1 MERIMRIIG
10 DYNDYLSQLKEEV
23 LNGGEIKTIFSGE
36 LSLLKVIERY
46 NPQNVFYVW
55 DSLDDKGNVILL
67 KVYIKENILK
77 VLEAHCLDLSIQDIA
92 KNLGIKDIDVST
104 ACEWWNLCYFRDSE
118 GVVIYDDYYDRFLSA
133 NESDKT
139 MEVFRRELEK
149 EVDRIPSEI
158 DNGIIYVLG
167 NFASYNPFLYE
178 LQKKKCQ
185 VVPVLPDEI
194 KDSCELFYK
203 LIEIRNKFE
212 RPYCNGEVY
221 RFPSSSSVCL
231 SNGSVGCRNPYII
244 TFPSNEIDLNTYVV
258 GNYLLKDILPNGEI
272 RNDYRCFTHDYM
284 LLEVIFYADLFGNT
298 ILKSINTTEAHH
310 CVYLNKFCF

>member
-1 MERIMRIIG
+1 M
-10 DYNDYLSQLKEEV
+10 
-23 LNGGEIKTIFSGE
+23 
-36 LSLLKVIERY
+36 
-46 NPQNVFYVW
+46 
-55 DSLDDKGNVILL
+55 
-67 KVYIKENILK
+67 
-77 VLEAHCLDLSIQDIA
+77 DLSIQDIA
-92 KNLGIKDIDVST
+92 NNLGIKDIDVST

-133 NESDKT
+133 NDSDKT

-221 RFPSSSSVCL
+221 RFPSSSSVSL
-231 SNGSVGCRNPYII
+231 SNGPVGCRNPYII

-272 RNDYRCFTHDYM
+272 RNDYRCFPHDYM